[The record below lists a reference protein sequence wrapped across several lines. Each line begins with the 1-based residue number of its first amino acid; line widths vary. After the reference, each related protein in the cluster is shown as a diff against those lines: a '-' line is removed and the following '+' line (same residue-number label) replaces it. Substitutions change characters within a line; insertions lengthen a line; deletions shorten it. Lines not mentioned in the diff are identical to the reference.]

1 MVASVEKP
9 RIRVQAPSRPV
20 AYGVGH
26 GGVPRAAHMAGDYM
40 AQAVRGWLPPL
51 QSADAEWLYERDLS
65 VSRVRD
71 LVRNEGW
78 AQAAIDRTVDM
89 TVGATFR
96 LNAKPDADRLGI
108 TREAAEEF
116 ARQIEAKWRE
126 FAHDPTFRG
135 DAERLLPFAG
145 QIGLIARE
153 LVQVGEGLAVLR
165 WKPRERWPY
174 ATALHIVDADRLSN
188 PDGRPDDDFLRGGVE
203 LDADGA
209 PVAYHIRRG
218 HPGDVSSSL
227 DSMTWDRIPRFDDV
241 DGYDRWKVLHVFE
254 RRRPGQ
260 HRGISRL
267 VAAVVKMRLLSR
279 YSESEVK
286 AAAINGSV
294 IGAIYTELGQ
304 EFARE
309 ALGDT
314 SGPGAGFD
322 WDGFNGHRANFYRTG
337 SGMEDSRFLT
347 LFPSDKLDLNTTP
360 RNTAGFPAFQ
370 KAFLQGFSASLGL
383 SYEQVSMDWSS
394 TNYSSAR
401 AALNEVWRTV
411 QRLRAMLVWG
421 AAQPVYTAF
430 LEDALDSGALTPP
443 AGAPDFYD
451 APGAYAQAEW
461 IGPGRGY
468 VDPVKEAQAAALRIK
483 ARISTLEREAAEQ
496 GLDWQMV
503 VAQIAREEAELARVG
518 VSVPDSGKLSTAK
531 DDDEEAA
538 DKPAAPG
545 TDDRSRAAA

>member
-1 MVASVEKP
+1 MATPTEKP
-9 RIRVQAPSRPV
+9 RVRVRAPSRPSGLG
-20 AYGVGH
+20 AGFGSA
-26 GGVPRAAHMAGDYM
+26 PRASHMAGDYL
-40 AQAVRGWLPPL
+40 AQAVRGWVPPL

-78 AQAAIDRTVDM
+78 AQAAIDRSVDM

-96 LNAKPDADRLGI
+96 LNAKPDPDRLGI
-108 TREAAEEF
+108 SRDAAETF

-126 FAHDPTFRG
+126 IAHDPTFRG

-145 QIGLIARE
+145 QVGLLARE
-153 LVQVGEGLAVLR
+153 LVQVGEGLAVIR

-188 PDGRPDDDFLRGGVE
+188 PDGRPDDDRMRGGVE

-209 PVAYHIRRG
+209 PIAYHIRRG

-241 DGYDRWKVLHVFE
+241 DGHDRWKVLHVYE

-279 YSESEVK
+279 YSEAEVK
-286 AAAINGSV
+286 AALLNGTI
-294 IGAIYTELGQ
+294 IGAVYTELGQ

-309 ALGDT
+309 ALGDR
-314 SGPGAGFD
+314 SGPLEGFD
-322 WDGFNGHRANFYRTG
+322 WETFNTTRAGFYKAGA
-337 SGMEDSRFLT
+337 GMEDSRFLT

-370 KAFLQGFSASLGL
+370 TAFLQGFAASLGL
-383 SYEQVSMDWSS
+383 SYEQISMDWSR

-411 QRLRAMLVWG
+411 QRLRALLIWG
-421 AAQPVYTAF
+421 VAQPFYTAW
-430 LEDALDSGALTPP
+430 LEDALDSGALEPP

-451 APGAYAQAEW
+451 VPGAYAQAEW

-496 GLDWQMV
+496 GADWQMI
-503 VAQIAREEAELARVG
+503 VAQLAREQAALTAAGVTGPESGSLAAV
-518 VSVPDSGKLSTAK
+518 K
-531 DDDEEAA
+531 DDDEAGSPAESGRSAA
-538 DKPAAPG
+538 
-545 TDDRSRAAA
+545 

>member
-1 MVASVEKP
+1 MVGTVQKP
-9 RIRVQAPSRPV
+9 RIRVPAPSRPM
-20 AYGVGH
+20 AHGVGF
-26 GGVPRAAHMAGDYM
+26 GGAPRAAHMAGDYL
-40 AQAVRGWLPPL
+40 AQGVRGWLPAL

-108 TREAAEEF
+108 TREAAEAF
-116 ARQIEAKWRE
+116 ARAIEAKWRE

-145 QIGLIARE
+145 QIGLMARE
-153 LVQVGEGLAVLR
+153 LVQVGEALAVLR

-174 ATALHIVDADRLSN
+174 ATALHIVDADRLTN
-188 PDGRPDDDFLRGGVE
+188 PDGRADDDFLRGGVE
-203 LDADGA
+203 MDADGA
-209 PVAYHIRRG
+209 PIAYHIRRG
-218 HPGDVSSSL
+218 HPGDVSSSV
-227 DSMTWDRIPRFDDV
+227 DSMGWDRISRFDDI

-279 YSESEVK
+279 YSESEVR
-286 AAAINGSV
+286 AAAINGSIV
-294 IGAIYTELGQ
+294 GAIYTELGQ

-309 ALGDT
+309 ALGDNT
-314 SGPGAGFD
+314 GALAGFD
-322 WDGFNGHRANFYRTG
+322 WDGFNTQRAGFYRAG
-337 SGMEDSRFLT
+337 AGMEDSRFLT

-370 KAFLQGFSASLGL
+370 TAFLQGFAATLGL
-383 SYEQVSMDWSS
+383 SYEQVSMDWSR

-411 QRLRAMLVWG
+411 QRIRALLVWG
-421 AAQPVYTAF
+421 AAQPVYTAW
-430 LEDALDSGALTPP
+430 LEDALDSGAIEAP

-503 VAQIAREEAELARVG
+503 VAQIAREEAELSRAG
-518 VSVPDSGKLSTAK
+518 VAAPDSGKLSTTK
-531 DDDEEAA
+531 DDDEEAD
-538 DKPAAPG
+538 DKPAEPG
-545 TDDRSRAAA
+545 AADQGRAAA